1 MTSSPAK
8 SCPRHRRCAREGR
21 GLARGA
27 FGATPKNSSP
37 KEFADLIATDIKKWS
52 EVVEKGGIER
62 I

>member
-1 MTSSPAK
+1 MNLFS
-8 SCPRHRRCAREGR
+8 RAREGR

-37 KEFADLIATDIKKWS
+37 KEFAGLIATYIQKWS
-52 EVVEKGGIER
+52 EVLEKEHIER